1 VTAYDVGEPGPRLA
15 ASLLAERS
23 ALDEVP
29 LIDIGPFL
37 NGDAHDRADV
47 ATRIGDACRHIG
59 FFAITN
65 HGVPQSLVRRAFRV
79 CTEFFALP
87 DVEKERI
94 AIERSECHRGWFRVG
109 GENLDPGKQADA
121 GDFKEGIKIG
131 QDLPTTHPYVVAGLD
146 LHGPNLWPANPPS
159 FVPTMR
165 EYHGVMTSLGRR
177 LVQAFAIAL
186 EMPENFFDDFFDISM
201 ATAGPLHYPP
211 QTGEITEAQ
220 LGAGAHTDYGA
231 LTMLAQDDTGGLQVR
246 NASSVWIDVP
256 PTPNAFVVNV
266 GDMMAR
272 WTNDVFTSTVHRVI
286 NTSGRHRYS
295 IPFFFDPSPDT
306 EVRAIASCVTDERPP
321 QFAPTTSLDHLMERI
336 NATFDYRATADSSSP
351 STP

>member
-1 VTAYDVGEPGPRLA
+1 MTGPSLA
-15 ASLLAERS
+15 ASLLTERA
-23 ALDEVP
+23 ALNEVP

-37 NGDAHDRADV
+37 HGDAADRADV
-47 ATRIGDACRHIG
+47 ARRIGDACKDIG

-65 HGVPQSLVRRAFRV
+65 HGVHASLVQRAFDV
-79 CTEFFALP
+79 CVEFFALP
-87 DVEKERI
+87 DAEKERI
-94 AIERSECHRGWFRVG
+94 AIEQSACHRGWFRVG
-109 GENLDPGKQADA
+109 GENLDPAKQADA

-131 QDLPTTHPYVVAGLD
+131 QDLPATHPYVVAGLD

-186 EMPENFFDDFFDISM
+186 EMPEDFFDHAFDVSM

-231 LTMLAQDDTGGLQVR
+231 LTMLAQDETGGLQVR
-246 NASSVWIDVP
+246 NASGVWIDVAP
-256 PTPNAFVVNV
+256 IPGAFVVNV

-272 WTNDVFTSTVHRVI
+272 WTNNVFTSTMHRVI

-295 IPFFFDPSPDT
+295 IPFFFDPSHDT
-306 EVRAIASCVTDERPP
+306 DVRAVSSCVTDERPA
-321 QFAPTTSLDHLMERI
+321 QFTPTTSLGHLMERI
-336 NATFDYRATADSSSP
+336 NATFNYRDLTDVDR
-351 STP
+351 